1 MTPQFSS
8 SNKYNSILLHAFIS
22 SLFDKK
28 TRMKEMVKRRTSPK
42 MIQKEHKLTYRKGEN
57 KE

>member
-8 SNKYNSILLHAFIS
+8 SNKYHSILLHAFIS

-28 TRMKEMVKRRTSPK
+28 TRMKEMVKRSTSTK
-42 MIQKEHKLTYRKGEN
+42 MIQKEHKLTCRKGEN